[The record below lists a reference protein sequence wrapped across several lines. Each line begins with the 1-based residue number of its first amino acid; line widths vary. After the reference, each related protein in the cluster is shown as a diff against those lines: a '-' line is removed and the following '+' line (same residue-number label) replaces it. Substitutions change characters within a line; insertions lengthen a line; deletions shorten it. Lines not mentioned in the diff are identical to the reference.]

1 VRAAMKLSFNNIK
14 LFQKLL
20 AIPVLVV
27 WVFLLVIGFF
37 FINQRNIQ
45 KSIGGFNASLANYEK
60 SLEFSTLLNSSFE
73 RMLLTAQYYTSG
85 IHSEK
90 QTKQEIEEIK
100 VSLEELKKTFEFFKG
115 LSNSE
120 VYQKTKEAINVYI
133 EFSNYYVDS
142 ILIEASV
149 VAGYL
154 PSLHES
160 FTSLESIV
168 AESNSLLEQDFLKT
182 KTSLETQLFSFAHF
196 LIIVLII
203 SVFLFFGLSFLIS
216 RAIMRRMQKILFFM
230 KDLSEG
236 RLTTEIQDPYHDE
249 IGNIIQLSHEVQSY
263 LVTMVKNITEV
274 IRSNQD
280 IVNRLSN
287 QTSEFTSAIEEI
299 RSQTGIMN
307 KNTALLHEQI
317 DSASIATGEIKK
329 EIDGIVHTI
338 QEQFNLN
345 QKAAELITLF
355 INDIYSI
362 SQLTKEK
369 VSTARE
375 LISKT
380 STAEGVIND
389 YHVLMEEMK
398 KSTEAI
404 SEMIGIVTTV
414 AEQTNLLA
422 LNAAIEAAHAGEAG
436 KGFAVVA
443 DEIKKLSEL
452 TKERVDTARVSLEEL
467 IEKIH
472 TGSDYSKNTQ
482 QIILDVLN
490 GIKTVTGSIEEIGT
504 VMERTNEQS
513 LQIKETIGKL
523 QEISRLI
530 NSSSATIDSRTA
542 LINTSIEKIKD
553 LSLEHKNGIGEITI
567 GIQQIFDLT
576 PILTGLSKTN
586 QTNNDILEKEIAEFV
601 M

>member
-1 VRAAMKLSFNNIK
+1 MKLSFNNIK

-27 WVFLLVIGFF
+27 CVFLLVIGFF
-37 FINQRNIQ
+37 YINQKNIQ
-45 KSIGGFNASLANYEK
+45 RSIGGFNTSLTNYEK
-60 SLEFSTLLNSSFE
+60 SLEFSKLLNTSFE

-90 QTKQEIEEIK
+90 QTKQDIEEIK
-100 VSLEELKKTFEFFKG
+100 QSLEELKKSFEFFEG
-115 LSNSE
+115 IISSE
-120 VYQKTKEAINVYI
+120 VYQKTKEAISVYI
-133 EFSNYYVDS
+133 EFSHYYVDS

-160 FTSLESIV
+160 FIALESIV
-168 AESNSLLEQDFLKT
+168 TESSTLLEQDFLKT
-182 KTSLETQLFSFAHF
+182 KISLETQLSSFARF
-196 LIIVLII
+196 LIIVLIV
-203 SVFLFFGLSFLIS
+203 SAFLFFGLSFLIS

-236 RLTTEIQDPYHDE
+236 KLITEIQDPYHDE
-249 IGNIIQLSHEVQSY
+249 IGSIIQLSHGVRSY
-263 LVTMVKNITEV
+263 LVTMVRNISDV
-274 IRSNQD
+274 IRSNRD

-317 DSASIATGEIKK
+317 DAASIATGEIKK
-329 EIDGIVHTI
+329 EIDDIVHTI

-345 QKAAELITLF
+345 QKAAEHITLF

-369 VSTARE
+369 VRTARE

-404 SEMIGIVTTV
+404 SEMISIVTTV

-452 TKERVDTARVSLEEL
+452 TKERVETASISLQEL

-472 TGSDYSKNTQ
+472 RGSDYSKDTQ
-482 QIILDVLN
+482 QIILDILN

-504 VMERTNEQS
+504 IMERTNEQS
-513 LQIKETIGKL
+513 LQIKEAIGKL
-523 QEISRLI
+523 QEISKLI
-530 NSSSATIDSRTA
+530 NSSSSTIDSRTA
-542 LINTSIEKIKD
+542 LINTSIEKIKT

-567 GIQQIFDLT
+567 GIQQIFELT
-576 PILTGLSKTN
+576 PILTSLSKTN
-586 QTNNDILEKEIAEFV
+586 QTNSAILEKEIAEFV
-601 M
+601 I